1 MAIDHTMTDAKI
13 LTRIRTL
20 TGINTE
26 EVTDTDM
33 HVLQSIAIEWF
44 QGQTSTTYAADTDDL
59 YDNAVMYYTC
69 YLASIM
75 QNGVGI
81 DSIRLGDIYID
92 YATDD
97 PYGLYLDLALETLK
111 AKTALSIKMGTYNAD
126 PSLGSVD
133 WKKNIDGSD
142 GTLTMKPS
150 PKNTGYG
157 DQHE

>member
-1 MAIDHTMTDAKI
+1 MGIDHDMADHAEV

-26 EVTDTDM
+26 EVADSDM
-33 HVLQSIAIEWF
+33 YILQSIAIEWF
-44 QGQTSTTYAADTDDL
+44 QGQTSTTYTVDADDA
-59 YDNAVMYYTC
+59 YDNAVMFYTC

-97 PYGLYLDLALETLK
+97 PYGLYLNLALEALK

-126 PSLGSVD
+126 SNLGDVD
-133 WKKNIDGSD
+133 WKKNIDGSES
-142 GTLTMKPS
+142 TLTMKPQ
-150 PKNTGYG
+150 PKNTRYG
-157 DQHE
+157 G